1 MSSRLAATER
11 PPFITGA
18 WHAARFMFRSL
29 AYTTAAVV
37 GLGLVPALFAMVDRA
52 TVLHW
57 SNEVLTFVGLS

>member
-1 MSSRLAATER
+1 MPSRLAAAER
-11 PPFITGA
+11 APLLSGA

-37 GLGLVPALFAMVDRA
+37 SLGLLPALFAMIDRA

-57 SNEVLTFVGLS
+57 SNELFTFVGLS